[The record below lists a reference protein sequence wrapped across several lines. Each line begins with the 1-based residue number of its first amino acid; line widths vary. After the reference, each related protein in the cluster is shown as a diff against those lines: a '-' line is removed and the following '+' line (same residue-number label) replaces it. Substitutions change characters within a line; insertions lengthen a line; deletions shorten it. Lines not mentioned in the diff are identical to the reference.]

1 MYKRVMNILDTLIY
15 VCFALVSVI
24 VLYFYVINIIIEA
37 RVLGFVL
44 ISGFV
49 VYINSMDILDI
60 MFNACFVF
68 VSTFVVC
75 LLSFMVYDYELFE
88 RLNSDR
94 NEKNLSHDDINT
106 VKAVFISSLF
116 IVHIMMLYVNLIVYL
131 DIQKMNFVFICI
143 TVLTGLFCSIFIGI
157 NFNLVTNKCQ
167 TNQNNWTDYVIFIIV
182 LLIGLLFLYRDKNT
196 TRLLKFT

>member
-1 MYKRVMNILDTLIY
+1 MYKGVFEVMNILDLLIY
-15 VCFALVSVI
+15 VCFAVVSVI
-24 VLYFYVINIIIEA
+24 VLYFYVMDIIIEA

-106 VKAVFISSLF
+106 VKAVFICSSF
-116 IVHIMMLYVNLIVYL
+116 IVNIVILYVNLIVYL
-131 DIQKMNFVFICI
+131 DIRDINLVFSCI
-143 TVLTGLFCSIFIGI
+143 TLLTVFFCTLFMQINLKLISNLSQSYEKNWIYTNLIFIVFSIGYV
-157 NFNLVTNKCQ
+157 FVQ
-167 TNQNNWTDYVIFIIV
+167 TNAF
-182 LLIGLLFLYRDKNT
+182 
-196 TRLLKFT
+196 LKFT

>member
-1 MYKRVMNILDTLIY
+1 MNILDTLIY
-15 VCFALVSVI
+15 VCFAVVSVI
-24 VLYFYVINIIIEA
+24 VLYFYVMDIIIEA

-106 VKAVFISSLF
+106 VKAVFICSSF
-116 IVHIMMLYVNLIVYL
+116 IVNIVILYVNLIVYL
-131 DIQKMNFVFICI
+131 DIRDITLVFSCI
-143 TVLTGLFCSIFIGI
+143 TLLPGFFCTLFMQI
-157 NFNLVTNKCQ
+157 NFNMVTNMCVM
-167 TNQNNWTDYVIFIIV
+167 NQNNWTNFVNNIIV

>member
-1 MYKRVMNILDTLIY
+1 MNILDLLIY
-15 VCFALVSVI
+15 VCFAVVSVI
-24 VLYFYVINIIIEA
+24 VLYFYVMDIIIEA

-60 MFNACFVF
+60 MFNACFIF

-106 VKAVFISSLF
+106 VKAVFICLSF
-116 IVHIMMLYVNLIVYL
+116 IVNIVILYINLIVYL
-131 DIQKMNFVFICI
+131 DIRYMTLVFNCI
-143 TVLTGLFCSIFIGI
+143 TLLTGYFCTFFIQI
-157 NFNLVTNKCQ
+157 NFKLISNLSQLYEK
-167 TNQNNWTDYVIFIIV
+167 NWIYKVIFFIV
-182 LLIGLLFLYRDKNT
+182 FSIGSVFLYKNKNT
-196 TRLLKFT
+196 TGLLKFT

>member
-24 VLYFYVINIIIEA
+24 VLYFYLMDIIFEA
-37 RVLGFVL
+37 PLLVFVL

-49 VYINSMDILDI
+49 VYTNRMDILDI
-60 MFNACFVF
+60 IAYVCFVF
-68 VSTFVVC
+68 VSTVVVC

-106 VKAVFISSLF
+106 VKAVFICSSF
-116 IVHIMMLYVNLIVYL
+116 IVNIVILYVNLIVYL
-131 DIQKMNFVFICI
+131 DI
-143 TVLTGLFCSIFIGI
+143 
-157 NFNLVTNKCQ
+157 
-167 TNQNNWTDYVIFIIV
+167 
-182 LLIGLLFLYRDKNT
+182 R
-196 TRLLKFT
+196 

>member
-1 MYKRVMNILDTLIY
+1 MNILDLLIY
-15 VCFALVSVI
+15 VCFAVVSVI
-24 VLYFYVINIIIEA
+24 VLYFYVMEA

-60 MFNACFVF
+60 MYNACLVF

-75 LLSFMVYDYELFE
+75 LLSFMFYDYELFE

-94 NEKNLSHDDINT
+94 DEKNLSHDDINT
-106 VKAVFISSLF
+106 VKAVFICSSF
-116 IVHIMMLYVNLIVYL
+116 ILNIVILYVNLIVYL
-131 DIQKMNFVFICI
+131 DIQDINLVYSCI
-143 TVLTGLFCSIFIGI
+143 TLLTGFFCTLFMQINLKLISNLSQSYEKNWIYTNLIFIVFSIGYV
-157 NFNLVTNKCQ
+157 FLFK
-167 TNQNNWTDYVIFIIV
+167 NQ
-182 LLIGLLFLYRDKNT
+182 NT